1 MTFWHALQTYQTLV
15 VGFVGFTGVII
26 TLWFNAR
33 TARDQR
39 RDELAHEREVLR
51 VALIAELKI
60 NRRSLRENAE
70 TLRENPPDSEGGAF
84 VPTDPMDD
92 VYRAFVPRIGLL
104 SQDEV
109 GKVMDAYLT
118 LETFDAKLFLIGV
131 PVPTSPRHV
140 NVPGSNLPILAGMQ
154 ESVLGPIDEAIGA
167 LEKSRRIA

>member
-1 MTFWHALQTYQTLV
+1 MAFWLETYQTLAV
-15 VGFVGFTGVII
+15 GIVGFVGVIVTI
-26 TLWFNAR
+26 LFNAKIS
-33 TARDQR
+33 RDQR
-39 RDELAHEREVLR
+39 RDERDHERNTLR

-60 NRRSLRENAE
+60 NRRSLRENAD
-70 TLRENPPDSEGGAF
+70 TLKEASSDTEDAF

-118 LETFDAKLFLIGV
+118 LEEFYSKLFLLGV
-131 PVPTSPRHV
+131 PVSTSPGHV
-140 NVPGSNLPILAGMQ
+140 SVPSTNLQFLARMQ